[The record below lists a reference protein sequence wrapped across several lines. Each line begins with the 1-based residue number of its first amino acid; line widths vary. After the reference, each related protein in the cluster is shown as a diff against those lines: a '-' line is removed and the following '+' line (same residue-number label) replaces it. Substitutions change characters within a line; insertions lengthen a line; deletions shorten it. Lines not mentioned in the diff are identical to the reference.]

1 MAYQENEVLLNV
13 KDVSK
18 RFFEYESEWH
28 RVANLFGL
36 NINPKAIHNI
46 LKDISF
52 KLRSGETVGIVG
64 ANGAG
69 KSTLLKIITGT
80 LKPTSGEIEIKGR
93 VSAILELGMG
103 FHPDLTGRQNVYHSA
118 GIMGFSKEEI
128 DSVIDD
134 IKAFSEIGDYFDQP
148 VRLYS
153 SGMQMRVAFS
163 VATAWRPELLVIDEA
178 LSVGDAYFQ
187 HKSFSRIREFQE
199 SGTTLLLVSHDS
211 SSIQAIC
218 NRAIL
223 LEKGKIVQ
231 DGEPEGIIDY
241 YNALISE
248 KENFSIRQQKREDG
262 KVITVSG
269 TGEATFSEIALLNR
283 EDESVEFVG
292 TGESLKLK
300 ITVDINEDIDNL
312 VVGYKIRDSLVKRFL
327 EQTVTIIKRL

>member
-1 MAYQENEVLLNV
+1 MYITQPVL
-13 KDVSK
+13 
-18 RFFEYESEWH
+18 W
-28 RVANLFGL
+28 A
-36 NINPKAIHNI
+36 
-46 LKDISF
+46 
-52 KLRSGETVGIVG
+52 
-64 ANGAG
+64 
-69 KSTLLKIITGT
+69 
-80 LKPTSGEIEIKGR
+80 
-93 VSAILELGMG
+93 
-103 FHPDLTGRQNVYHSA
+103 
-118 GIMGFSKEEI
+118 FSKEEI
-128 DSVIDD
+128 DNVIED

-231 DGEPEGIIDY
+231 DGDPEGIIDY

-262 KVITVSG
+262 KVVTVSG
-269 TGEATFSEIALLNR
+269 TGEATLSEITLLNR
-283 EDESVEFVG
+283 D
-292 TGESLKLK
+292 
-300 ITVDINEDIDNL
+300 
-312 VVGYKIRDSLVKRFL
+312 R
-327 EQTVTIIKRL
+327 